1 MRNSIDDGDRFQ
13 RKLDERAERSAGF
26 RLLVV
31 DDEPSILE
39 LVKTALETLESYQVA
54 IASSADEA
62 IEIID
67 SAEDPFDSFLLDIQ
81 MPEVSGIELL
91 REIRRLPEYTD
102 TPVLMLTAMSDRK
115 YIDRAFLEGAS
126 DYVNKPFD
134 FLELR
139 SRIKSAHSLVE
150 ARRQSEDDRGHHVS
164 DRMQAHPSGPQFAFA
179 DPFSLVGVGR
189 ALGYIEFDN
198 YINQLTRMKLFS
210 SRAVSVILQD
220 AELFFNLAGSNSFHN
235 AILAVAGCI
244 ERATHEMDCV
254 FSYRGGGVFLLLLHG
269 GGMSADAATQ
279 DKLGALI
286 GAELQKSVNDER
298 IEVLVGRPVSMR
310 VLSRTSTPGVLQKA
324 VSAVQQLEAELRK
337 HDDCARSFD
346 VSDPGAPTPGAQKR
360 VYERVLHELFGEES
374 YRNLR

>member
-1 MRNSIDDGDRFQ
+1 MRNLIDDNDRFQ
-13 RKLDERAERSAGF
+13 RKLNERAARSTGF
-26 RLLVV
+26 RVLVV

-39 LVKTALETLESYQVA
+39 LVKTALETLENYQVA
-54 IASSADEA
+54 IAISADEA

-67 SAEDPFDSFLLDIQ
+67 NAEDPFDSFLLDIQ

-150 ARRQSEDDRGHHVS
+150 ARRQSEDDRGHVS
-164 DRMQAHPSGPQFAFA
+164 DTAQAQPSGPQFAFA

-189 ALGYIEFDN
+189 TLGYIEFDN

-220 AELFFNLAGSNSFHN
+220 AELFFNLAGGNSFHN

-254 FSYRGGGVFLLLLHG
+254 FSYRGGGVFLLILHG
-269 GGMSADAATQ
+269 SGISADAATQ
-279 DKLGALI
+279 NDLGALI
-286 GAELQKSVNDER
+286 GAELQKTVNDER

-337 HDDCARSFD
+337 HDDYARSFD
-346 VSDPGAPTPGAQKR
+346 VGDPRAPTPGAQKR
-360 VYERVLHELFGEES
+360 VYESVLHELFGEES
-374 YRNLR
+374 YLNLR